1 MRPWFALILVICS
14 TLLCPRVF
22 ACAPV
27 DSTLQ
32 HVPAQYAARVQ
43 AKAQSIDEALTK
55 KTDKYLN
62 KLSRLENKIL
72 GKLQRLDPS
81 KLQTLAPSSYDK
93 WLGQAPNG
101 AAGATPAYVPGLD
114 TLKTTLSFLQQQPG
128 GATNAS
134 GQLSSASAQV
144 NQLQGNLNQ
153 ANLVDQYIQQRRQE
167 LSQVLSQYSNLPS
180 SITNTFNQYKETAYY
195 YRQQVQAYK
204 DMLSDPDK
212 IEATTVSILSKV
224 PEYQQFLSR
233 NSFLASLFSA
243 PPGGGSAPG
252 ILPASLTGLQT
263 RSQVQQVIQQQMA
276 AGGASA
282 QQAAAQQMQAA
293 QSQLANLKQQISQ
306 YGSSGGGMDLP
317 PGFSPNS
324 QKTKTLLKRLEYG
337 INVQFAQS
345 TNFVPSTANVGVTLG
360 YKLNDKSTIGTGL
373 AYTAGMG
380 TGWNH
385 IQFSNQAIGLRSFMD
400 WKIKKSYY
408 VVGGYEENYMTQFS
422 SIADLKNVDAWE
434 KSLLIGLERKYKIS
448 AKLQGNVQVLYDALY
463 SQQIPRGQMIK
474 VRVGYNF

>member
-1 MRPWFALILVICS
+1 
-14 TLLCPRVF
+14 
-22 ACAPV
+22 
-27 DSTLQ
+27 
-32 HVPAQYAARVQ
+32 
-43 AKAQSIDEALTK
+43 
-55 KTDKYLN
+55 
-62 KLSRLENKIL
+62 
-72 GKLQRLDPS
+72 
-81 KLQTLAPSSYDK
+81 
-93 WLGQAPNG
+93 
-101 AAGATPAYVPGLD
+101 
-114 TLKTTLSFLQQQPG
+114 
-128 GATNAS
+128 
-134 GQLSSASAQV
+134 
-144 NQLQGNLNQ
+144 
-153 ANLVDQYIQQRRQE
+153 
-167 LSQVLSQYSNLPS
+167 
-180 SITNTFNQYKETAYY
+180 
-195 YRQQVQAYK
+195 
-204 DMLSDPDK
+204 
-212 IEATTVSILSKV
+212 
-224 PEYQQFLSR
+224 
-233 NSFLASLFSA
+233 
-243 PPGGGSAPG
+243 
-252 ILPASLTGLQT
+252 
-263 RSQVQQVIQQQMA
+263 
-276 AGGASA
+276 
-282 QQAAAQQMQAA
+282 MQAA